1 MKPKIKAQY
10 LSKAQEHTSESRATE
25 TGWAAYGETT
35 RLSCIGGRMLSI
47 LREKDR
53 NHDKRHFQKKPN
65 EEIKQFIFKSP
76 MDQKINTM
84 GIRKMLLSN

>member
-10 LSKAQEHTSESRATE
+10 LSKAQEHTSEFRATE
-25 TGWAAYGETT
+25 TGWAAYGETR

-53 NHDKRHFQKKPN
+53 NHDKRHFQKT
-65 EEIKQFIFKSP
+65 Q
-76 MDQKINTM
+76 T
-84 GIRKMLLSN
+84 RKLSNSFSKVLWIKK

>member
-1 MKPKIKAQY
+1 
-10 LSKAQEHTSESRATE
+10 
-25 TGWAAYGETT
+25 
-35 RLSCIGGRMLSI
+35 MLSI

-53 NHDKRHFQKKPN
+53 NHDKRHFQKNPN